1 MCARYELTAPAQNI
15 IERFGLTVPLSAF
28 DIFHPIA
35 EVRPTNQVPVI
46 GVDGKVVLMRW
57 GLDVPWQKQPLI
69 NARAE
74 TAAQKPTFKPLLE
87 QRVSLPATAY
97 YEWRKEEK
105 SKIKTRISVTNADL
119 FAMAGFYDQNRFV
132 VLTCD
137 PAPGIAHI
145 HNRMPVILSDS
156 LESDWINPDLTFDD
170 LAPRLVS
177 SPDPLTATEMPGPKP
192 KQTTLF
198 S

>member
-1 MCARYELTAPAQNI
+1 MCARYELIAPAQNI

-46 GVDGKVVLMRW
+46 GIDGDVTLMRW
-57 GLDVPWQKQPLI
+57 GLDVPWQKQPMI

-74 TAAQKPTFKPLLE
+74 TATQKSTFKPLLE
-87 QRVSLPATAY
+87 QRLSLPATAY
-97 YEWRKEEK
+97 YEWRKDGK
-105 SKIKTRISVTNADL
+105 LKVKTRIAVADTDV
-119 FAMAGFYDQNRFV
+119 FAMAGLYNQDRFV
-132 VLTCD
+132 VLTCN
-137 PAPGIAHI
+137 PAPDIAHI
-145 HNRMPVILSDS
+145 HNRMPVILSGS

-170 LAPRLVS
+170 LAPRLVPAS
-177 SPDPLTATEMPGPKP
+177 EPLTATEIPGPKP
-192 KQTTLF
+192 KQTDLF